1 MFLGSKIT
9 IVLEAKFCND
19 LFITTETQI
28 NHKKNGIKFL
38 TKCRIQLDIF
48 NCFE

>member
-1 MFLGSKIT
+1 MFLDSKIT
-9 IVLEAKFCND
+9 FVLEAKFCKG

-38 TKCRIQLDIF
+38 TKCSMQLDIF